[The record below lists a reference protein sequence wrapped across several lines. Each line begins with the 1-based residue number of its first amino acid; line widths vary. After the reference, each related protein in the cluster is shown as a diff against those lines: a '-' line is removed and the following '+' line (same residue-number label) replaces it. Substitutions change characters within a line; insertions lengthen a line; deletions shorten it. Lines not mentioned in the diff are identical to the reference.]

1 MKLFMIYGRDDG
13 AGGDAFRTD
22 LVAAPAEAEARA
34 VVPRSF
40 EIMSVEA
47 TDTTDKTAHAL
58 FVTEGQIEL
67 IDW

>member
-13 AGGDAFRTD
+13 ARGDVFRTY
-22 LVAAPAEAEARA
+22 LIAAPSEAAARG
-34 VVPRSF
+34 VVPTSF

-47 TDTTDKTAHAL
+47 TDTTDKDAHAL
-58 FVTEGQIEL
+58 FATEGQIEL